1 MNHII
6 EQQLEEMIDLLHQRI
21 RVTNTLIVV
30 LAFVGMLNLVSLA
43 VLILK

>member
-1 MNHII
+1 MNMI

-21 RVTNTLIVV
+21 RVTNALIVV
-30 LAFVGMLNLVSLA
+30 LAFVGIVNLASLA